1 MNMKAKNDESVD
13 KRSSKVLEFLSGAGI
28 TELYGNDPEQGND
41 SPVDE
46 LWRKLD
52 IFTRGYICGTLM
64 RMLARPPVEKAMVF
78 YASFG
83 DSEVLEIALDES
95 EKKAFSFLQAMD
107 QDSGDARIIFEL
119 VVARR
124 FRQSEGKKLPKW
136 MTYDNLKLAFR
147 RYFEVLSL
155 NWYAKPTYISLSLTE
170 ED

>member
-13 KRSSKVLEFLSGAGI
+13 KISSKVLEFLPGAGI
-28 TELYGNDPEQGND
+28 TELYSNDPEQGND

-52 IFTRGYICGTLM
+52 ILTRGYICCILI
-64 RMLARPPVEKAMVF
+64 RMLDRPPVEKTMVF

-95 EKKAFSFLQAMD
+95 EKKAFSFLQMMD
-107 QDSGDARIIFEL
+107 QDSGDVRFIFEL

-155 NWYAKPTYISLSLTE
+155 NWYAEPPHISLS
-170 ED
+170 